1 MNAAEELSEAVADL
15 STVLPCDPVAMGETE
30 CAHAFIDSFGRRA
43 FRRPL
48 RDVERTQMRDLFA
61 AAESFDVGIRLV
73 LQAFLQSP
81 YLLYHVEAG
90 EAAADGETVV
100 PLTSYE
106 VASRLSYFL
115 WDSMPDDDLLDAADA
130 GALTTVEDVRAQAE
144 RLLAD
149 PRSRAAIASFH
160 LQWLQVDGLENI
172 EKDEVLFPGF
182 DTALAEAMKT
192 ETVDFADYVLRE
204 GDGSLDTLLTAPW
217 SVIDD
222 PALAELYGVGV
233 PAAHVPGEPLELD
246 AAERA
251 GLLTHAGFLARFAH
265 TNQTSPVHRGVVIR
279 TNVLCQQL
287 PPVPEDVD
295 NTPPDPAPD
304 ATTRERFAEH
314 TSNPECAAC
323 HVLIDGI
330 GFGFEHYDAVGAFRT
345 MEGTLPVDASGNLL
359 AVSDIPEGEFDG
371 AIELSAMLAQSEEV
385 RRCVAQQWFNFGMG
399 RVQGDEDDCS
409 TDQIYE
415 RFEASE
421 WNVRELMLAV
431 VETAAF
437 RYRRLEEGGA

>member
-1 MNAAEELSEAVADL
+1 
-15 STVLPCDPVAMGETE
+15 
-30 CAHAFIDSFGRRA
+30 
-43 FRRPL
+43 
-48 RDVERTQMRDLFA
+48 
-61 AAESFDVGIRLV
+61 
-73 LQAFLQSP
+73 
-81 YLLYHVEAG
+81 
-90 EAAADGETVV
+90 
-100 PLTSYE
+100 
-106 VASRLSYFL
+106 
-115 WDSMPDDDLLDAADA
+115 
-130 GALTTVEDVRAQAE
+130 
-144 RLLAD
+144 
-149 PRSRAAIASFH
+149 
-160 LQWLQVDGLENI
+160 
-172 EKDEVLFPGF
+172 
-182 DTALAEAMKT
+182 
-192 ETVDFADYVLRE
+192 
-204 GDGSLDTLLTAPW
+204 
-217 SVIDD
+217 
-222 PALAELYGVGV
+222 
-233 PAAHVPGEPLELD
+233 
-246 AAERA
+246 
-251 GLLTHAGFLARFAH
+251 LLTHAGFLARFAH